1 MGLNL
6 AAFKRNNSAKPAKID
21 EDDEPIVLDR
31 VVPQEDSVKV
41 EASNIGNHSAFVGG
55 FVHPSFNN
63 ACSPFAAKTPES
75 SLLSI
80 VISTELAPNEVLV
93 GAISV
98 RSSFIHKTGGSLLI

>member
-6 AAFKRNNSAKPAKID
+6 AALKRKAKSTKIE
-21 EDDEPIVLDR
+21 EDDEPIILDQI
-31 VVPQEDSVKV
+31 VQQEDSVK
-41 EASNIGNHSAFVGG
+41 ADSNNIGSNSAFVGG

-63 ACSPFAAKTPES
+63 ACSPFATKTPES

-80 VISTELAPNEVLV
+80 LISTELAPNEVLV
-93 GAISV
+93 GAISI